1 MSTLAFVPSTQKS
14 QGNGTVSESCLVTG
28 GTGFVGRH
36 LVQNLESRGDTITLL
51 CRSSANGHKTIL
63 GDLTAKNLD
72 FSGQHFSTVYHVAGF
87 AHVVPRSEA
96 EREMFFQV
104 NVEGTHNLLSQ
115 LIQLERLP
123 QALVLVSSVSVYGRE
138 EGELLDETTPRQ
150 ASDPYGV
157 SKCQAEDAVLAW
169 GAERGVRIGIVRL
182 PLVVGSNAPGNLK
195 LMIDSLRRRRY
206 CGVGSGA
213 ARRSMVLAAD
223 VSRILP
229 AIAKLGGTFNL
240 TDGYHPSFLE
250 LEEALCDA
258 LGRRPP
264 FRLPIGAVKTAGR
277 AGEALNSALNLNL
290 PITTAV
296 ARKMTSTL
304 TFSDARARRT
314 LGWRP
319 ESVLDN
325 IADIVN

>member
-1 MSTLAFVPSTQKS
+1 MPSLTLVSSNEKS
-14 QGNGTVSESCLVTG
+14 HGNGALLENCLVTG

-36 LVQNLESRGDTITLL
+36 LVQNLEVRGEAVTLL
-51 CRSSANGHKTIL
+51 CRANTNGHKAIL
-63 GDLTAKNLD
+63 GDLTAGNLD
-72 FSGQHFSTVYHVAGF
+72 LSGQSFTTVYHVAGF
-87 AHVVPRSEA
+87 AHVVPRTQA
-96 EREMFFQV
+96 EREMFFHV
-104 NVEGTHNLLSQ
+104 NVEGTRNLLKHLEQ
-115 LIQLERLP
+115 GERLP
-123 QALVLVSSVSVYGRE
+123 ESFVLVSSVSVYGRE
-138 EGELLDETTPRQ
+138 EGELLDETTARD
-150 ASDPYGV
+150 AVDPYGV
-157 SKCQAEDAVLAW
+157 SKCQAEDTVLEW
-169 GAERGVRIGIVRL
+169 GMVHGVRIGIVRL
-182 PLVVGSNAPGNLK
+182 PLVVGSGAPGNLK
-195 LMIDSLRRRRY
+195 LMINALKGRRY

-213 ARRSMVLAAD
+213 ARRSMVLVAD

-264 FRLPIGAVKTAGR
+264 FRLPLGAVKTAGR
-277 AGEALNSALNLNL
+277 AGDALNSVLNLSL
-290 PITTAV
+290 PITSAA
-296 ARKMTSTL
+296 ARKMSSTL

>member
-1 MSTLAFVPSTQKS
+1 MSSLAFVSSNQKS
-14 QGNGTVSESCLVTG
+14 QSNGALLESCLVTG

-36 LVQNLESRGDTITLL
+36 LVQNLESRGDAVTLL
-51 CRSSANGHKTIL
+51 CRHNTNGHKAIL
-63 GDLTAKNLD
+63 GDLTATNFDL
-72 FSGQHFSTVYHVAGF
+72 SGQSFSTIYHVAGF
-87 AHVVPRSEA
+87 AHVLPRTQV
-96 EREMFFQV
+96 ERERFFEV
-104 NVEGTHNLLSQ
+104 NVDGTRNLLKKLEQS
-115 LIQLERLP
+115 ERLP
-123 QALVLVSSVSVYGRE
+123 ESFVLVSSVSVYGRD
-138 EGELLDETTPRQ
+138 EGELLDETTPRD
-150 ASDPYGV
+150 AVDPYGV
-157 SKCQAEDAVLAW
+157 SKCQAEDVVLEW
-169 GAERGVRIGIVRL
+169 GMVHGVRISIVRL
-182 PLVVGSNAPGNLK
+182 PLVVGSDAPGNLG
-195 LMIDSLRRRRY
+195 LMINALRRRRY
-206 CGVGSGA
+206 CGVGPGA

-250 LEEALCDA
+250 LEEALCAA
-258 LGRRPP
+258 LDRRPP

-277 AGEALNSALNLNL
+277 AGEVLNSALNLNL